1 MITFELGILTQRLKS
16 AQCKKTEEG
25 REGKGGRKE
34 GREERRKEGKKEGG
48 QRHIGM

>member
-1 MITFELGILTQRLKS
+1 MVTFELGILTQRLKS

-34 GREERRKEGKKEGG
+34 GREEGSKERRKVGK
-48 QRHIGM
+48 GM